1 MDVLPRKRTRYC
13 PHCDEDVT
21 YLVYK
26 KHKEEFY
33 DPIKKVWRC
42 NSDDFEKLDAEDED
56 IISRAVS
63 RVDAGYFIICIV
75 RKLQNNM
82 SIYFVKFISTKFV
95 SMTQD
100 SM

>member
-33 DPIKKVWRC
+33 DPIKKAWRRK
-42 NSDDFEKLDAEDED
+42 SDFEKLDAEDDD
-56 IISRAVS
+56 IINRAVS
-63 RVDAGYFIICIV
+63 RVDAGYFIIYL
-75 RKLQNNM
+75 R
-82 SIYFVKFISTKFV
+82 S
-95 SMTQD
+95 
-100 SM
+100 